1 MLKKAEDEV
10 LSALVAALT
19 RAYDG
24 GSSVAGQSLEQRRR
38 IAVAALRRIRS
49 FERRS
54 VSFDDRVQD
63 LAKAL
68 ADYLEAKPDLVGPL
82 MKDYQFVAGGLLD
95 SYTIAG
101 DS

>member
-38 IAVAALRRIRS
+38 IAVAALRAAADII
-49 FERRS
+49 
-54 VSFDDRVQD
+54 DDREATRQLD
-63 LAKAL
+63 AIA
-68 ADYLEAKPDLVGPL
+68 YELEA
-82 MKDYQFVAGGLLD
+82 Q
-95 SYTIAG
+95 
-101 DS
+101 